1 MIWCQLK
8 DELRSSHY
16 PLDHPS
22 RHQLWA
28 GVCQSHGAALGQND
42 EYDSTVR
49 QLEGQTGQY

>member
-28 GVCQSHGAALGQND
+28 GVCQSHGAPLGQND